1 VFTEVFIVQ
10 IHRKLRKI
18 YFEVRI
24 QGKKNFGR
32 RIPNFK
38 IKRKKGNPGEEVWG
52 WGGGEDNFSL
62 LIFKLRACGP
72 EDLLIKMHRPIIHF
86 RHISMMKIAL

>member
-32 RIPNFK
+32 RISNFK
-38 IKRKKGNPGEEVWG
+38 IKRKKGNPGGRGVG
-52 WGGGEDNFSL
+52 VG
-62 LIFKLRACGP
+62 
-72 EDLLIKMHRPIIHF
+72 
-86 RHISMMKIAL
+86 